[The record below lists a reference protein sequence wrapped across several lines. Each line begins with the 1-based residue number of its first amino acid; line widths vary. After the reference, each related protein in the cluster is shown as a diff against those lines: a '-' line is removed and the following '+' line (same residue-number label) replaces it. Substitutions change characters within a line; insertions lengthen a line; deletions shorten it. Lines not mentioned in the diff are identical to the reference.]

1 MSTPW
6 QVLYRLDA
14 TQANMQDHIHVNS
27 PCKLTCDALQILNNT
42 QTHKTFLQLKI
53 SNPLDVSQTSCAA
66 SITLHAHNGQDYVF
80 PQEPLALS
88 LDAHASFEMEPLEI
102 SVQDVTSADVYI
114 WQNSDSHASNSLESD
129 PVEPAVNPAAGVMP
143 EAVNPAAGV
152 IPEAVN
158 PAAGVMPEVGVI
170 PELAVEPTV
179 NPTADVMP
187 TMVMPSANNLAD
199 NDQGLTAQTDAL
211 SNDSTTAQPHTIGY
225 VQAANTH
232 ALKQQTPA
240 QKNKKKIIVIS
251 LIVALVCIAAIA
263 AGAFWY
269 LHNQQVQ
276 NQQQEQADQDATSED
291 SSADQSDNSP
301 SKTPATLS
309 ISCNPSKPFWGIWV
323 YESDD
328 KKDADDHA
336 HDFTSHGF
344 TAITVDTA
352 TIPEAKFT
360 KKYAVTVGTWKDEA
374 STKDAIQALKDAGY
388 GTFKPTYSGK
398 ISSSSSAASVTLE
411 CVSSTGTTLSGSVR
425 RDANGYVLADSDTH
439 TYTAEEITAKNLTP
453 AELCIAWN
461 EPFARKGYAFSNAG
475 LQTYFERN
483 CPWYK
488 CTHASVSLQGVE
500 AANNE
505 LFKSYAKEH
514 SDFSPWLYLKV

>member
-102 SVQDVTSADVYI
+102 SVQDVASADVYI
-114 WQNSDSHASNSLESD
+114 WQNADAHEVNSLESD
-129 PVEPAVNPAAGVMP
+129 AIEPAVNPAAGVMP
-143 EAVNPAAGV
+143 EAVNPAV
-152 IPEAVN
+152 
-158 PAAGVMPEVGVI
+158 
-170 PELAVEPTV
+170 
-179 NPTADVMP
+179 DVMP
-187 TMVMPSANNLAD
+187 TTVMPSANNLAD
-199 NDQGLTAQTDAL
+199 NNQGLTAQTGAL
-211 SNDSTTAQPHTIGY
+211 NSDSTTAQPHTIGY
-225 VQAANTH
+225 VQAAN
-232 ALKQQTPA
+232 ASVPKQKA
-240 QKNKKKIIVIS
+240 QKNKKKIIIIS

-269 LHNQQVQ
+269 LHTQQEQ
-276 NQQQEQADQDATSED
+276 NQQQEQANQDATSED
-291 SSADQSDNSP
+291 SSADQSDNSS
-301 SKTPATLS
+301 SKATATLS

-344 TAITVDTA
+344 TAITVDTV

-505 LFKSYAKEH
+505 LFKSYAKGRG
-514 SDFSPWLYLKV
+514 DYSPWLYLKV

>member
-1 MSTPW
+1 
-6 QVLYRLDA
+6 
-14 TQANMQDHIHVNS
+14 MQDHIHVNS

-102 SVQDVTSADVYI
+102 SVQDVASADVYI
-114 WQNSDSHASNSLESD
+114 WQNADAHEVNSLESD
-129 PVEPAVNPAAGVMP
+129 AIEPAVNPAAGVMP
-143 EAVNPAAGV
+143 EAVNPAV
-152 IPEAVN
+152 
-158 PAAGVMPEVGVI
+158 
-170 PELAVEPTV
+170 
-179 NPTADVMP
+179 DVMP
-187 TMVMPSANNLAD
+187 TTVMPSANNLAD
-199 NDQGLTAQTDAL
+199 NNQGLTAQTGAL
-211 SNDSTTAQPHTIGY
+211 NSDSTAAQPHTIGY
-225 VQAANTH
+225 VQAAN
-232 ALKQQTPA
+232 ASVPKQKA
-240 QKNKKKIIVIS
+240 QKNKKKIIIIS

-269 LHNQQVQ
+269 LHTQQEQ
-276 NQQQEQADQDATSED
+276 NQQQEQANQDATSED
-291 SSADQSDNSP
+291 SSADQSDNSS
-301 SKTPATLS
+301 SKATATLS

-344 TAITVDTA
+344 TAITVDTV

-505 LFKSYAKEH
+505 LFKSYAKGRG
-514 SDFSPWLYLKV
+514 DYSPWLYLKV

>member
-42 QTHKTFLQLKI
+42 QTHKTFLHLKI

-102 SVQDVTSADVYI
+102 SVQDVASADVYT
-114 WQNSDSHASNSLESD
+114 WQNADAHEVNSLESD
-129 PVEPAVNPAAGVMP
+129 AIEPAVNPAAGVMP
-143 EAVNPAAGV
+143 EAVNPAV
-152 IPEAVN
+152 
-158 PAAGVMPEVGVI
+158 
-170 PELAVEPTV
+170 
-179 NPTADVMP
+179 DVMP
-187 TMVMPSANNLAD
+187 TTVMPSANNLAD
-199 NDQGLTAQTDAL
+199 NNQGLTAQTGAL
-211 SNDSTTAQPHTIGY
+211 NSDSTTAQPHTIGY
-225 VQAANTH
+225 VQAAN
-232 ALKQQTPA
+232 ASVPKQKA
-240 QKNKKKIIVIS
+240 QKNKKKIIIIS

-269 LHNQQVQ
+269 LHTQQEQ
-276 NQQQEQADQDATSED
+276 NQQQEQANQDATSED
-291 SSADQSDNSP
+291 SSADQSDNSS
-301 SKTPATLS
+301 SKATATLS

-344 TAITVDTA
+344 TAITVDTV

-505 LFKSYAKEH
+505 LFKSYAKGRG
-514 SDFSPWLYLKV
+514 DYSPWLYLKV

>member
-102 SVQDVTSADVYI
+102 SVQDVASADVYI
-114 WQNSDSHASNSLESD
+114 WQNADAHEVNSLESD
-129 PVEPAVNPAAGVMP
+129 AIEPAVNPAAGVMP
-143 EAVNPAAGV
+143 EAVNPAV
-152 IPEAVN
+152 
-158 PAAGVMPEVGVI
+158 
-170 PELAVEPTV
+170 
-179 NPTADVMP
+179 DVMP
-187 TMVMPSANNLAD
+187 TTVMPSANNLAD
-199 NDQGLTAQTDAL
+199 NNQGLTAQTGAL
-211 SNDSTTAQPHTIGY
+211 NSDSTTAQPHTIGY
-225 VQAANTH
+225 VQAAN
-232 ALKQQTPA
+232 ASVPKQKA
-240 QKNKKKIIVIS
+240 QKNKKKIIIIS

-269 LHNQQVQ
+269 LHTQQEQ
-276 NQQQEQADQDATSED
+276 NQQQEQADQDVTSED
-291 SSADQSDNSP
+291 SSADQSDNSS

-374 STKDAIQALKDAGY
+374 STKDAVQALKDAGY
-388 GTFKPTYSGK
+388 GTFKPSYSGK
-398 ISSSSSAASVTLE
+398 ISSSSSATSVTLE

-439 TYTAEEITAKNLTP
+439 TYTAEEITAKKLTP

>member
-1 MSTPW
+1 
-6 QVLYRLDA
+6 
-14 TQANMQDHIHVNS
+14 MQDHIHVNS

-53 SNPLDVSQTSCAA
+53 SNPFDAPQTSCAA

-102 SVQDVTSADVYI
+102 SVQDVASADVYI
-114 WQNSDSHASNSLESD
+114 WQNADAHEVNSLESD
-129 PVEPAVNPAAGVMP
+129 AIEPAVNPAAGVMP
-143 EAVNPAAGV
+143 EAVNPAV
-152 IPEAVN
+152 
-158 PAAGVMPEVGVI
+158 
-170 PELAVEPTV
+170 
-179 NPTADVMP
+179 DVMP
-187 TMVMPSANNLAD
+187 TTVMPSANNLAD
-199 NDQGLTAQTDAL
+199 NNQGLTAQTGAL
-211 SNDSTTAQPHTIGY
+211 NSDSTAAQPHTIGY
-225 VQAANTH
+225 VQAAN
-232 ALKQQTPA
+232 ASVPKQKA
-240 QKNKKKIIVIS
+240 QKNKKKIIIIS

-269 LHNQQVQ
+269 LHTQQEQ
-276 NQQQEQADQDATSED
+276 NQQQEQANQDATSED
-291 SSADQSDNSP
+291 SSADQSDNSS
-301 SKTPATLS
+301 SKATATLS

-344 TAITVDTA
+344 TAITVDTV

-505 LFKSYAKEH
+505 LFKSYAKGRG
-514 SDFSPWLYLKV
+514 DYSPWLYLKV

>member
-102 SVQDVTSADVYI
+102 SVQDVASADVYI
-114 WQNSDSHASNSLESD
+114 WQNADAHEVNSLESD
-129 PVEPAVNPAAGVMP
+129 AIEPAVNPAAGVMP
-143 EAVNPAAGV
+143 EAVNPAV
-152 IPEAVN
+152 
-158 PAAGVMPEVGVI
+158 
-170 PELAVEPTV
+170 
-179 NPTADVMP
+179 DVMP
-187 TMVMPSANNLAD
+187 TTVMPSANNLAD
-199 NDQGLTAQTDAL
+199 NNQGLTAQTGAL
-211 SNDSTTAQPHTIGY
+211 NSDSTAAQPHTIGY
-225 VQAANTH
+225 VQAAN
-232 ALKQQTPA
+232 ASVPKQKA
-240 QKNKKKIIVIS
+240 QKNKKKIIIIS

-269 LHNQQVQ
+269 LHTQQEQ
-276 NQQQEQADQDATSED
+276 NQQQEQANQDATSED
-291 SSADQSDNSP
+291 SSADQSDNSS
-301 SKTPATLS
+301 SKATATLS

-344 TAITVDTA
+344 TAITVDTV

-439 TYTAEEITAKNLTP
+439 TYTAEEITAKKLTP

-505 LFKSYAKEH
+505 LFKSYAKGRG
-514 SDFSPWLYLKV
+514 DYSPWLYLKV

>member
-102 SVQDVTSADVYI
+102 SVQDVASADVYI
-114 WQNSDSHASNSLESD
+114 WQNADAHEVNSLESD
-129 PVEPAVNPAAGVMP
+129 AIEPAVNPAAGVMP
-143 EAVNPAAGV
+143 EAVNPAV
-152 IPEAVN
+152 
-158 PAAGVMPEVGVI
+158 
-170 PELAVEPTV
+170 
-179 NPTADVMP
+179 DVMP
-187 TMVMPSANNLAD
+187 TTVMPSANNLAD
-199 NDQGLTAQTDAL
+199 NNQGLTAQTGAL
-211 SNDSTTAQPHTIGY
+211 NSDSTAAQPHTIGY
-225 VQAANTH
+225 VQAAN
-232 ALKQQTPA
+232 ASVPKQKA
-240 QKNKKKIIVIS
+240 QKNKKKIIIIS

-263 AGAFWY
+263 AGTFWY
-269 LHNQQVQ
+269 LHTQQEQ
-276 NQQQEQADQDATSED
+276 NQQQEQANQDATPKD
-291 SSADQSDNSP
+291 SSADQSDNSS
-301 SKTPATLS
+301 SKATATLS

-505 LFKSYAKEH
+505 LFKSYAKGRG
-514 SDFSPWLYLKV
+514 DYSPWLYLKV

>member
-129 PVEPAVNPAAGVMP
+129 AVEPAVNPAAGVMP
-143 EAVNPAAGV
+143 EAVNPAV
-152 IPEAVN
+152 
-158 PAAGVMPEVGVI
+158 
-170 PELAVEPTV
+170 
-179 NPTADVMP
+179 DVMP
-187 TMVMPSANNLAD
+187 TTVMPSANNLAD
-199 NDQGLTAQTDAL
+199 NNQGLTAQTGAL
-211 SNDSTTAQPHTIGY
+211 NSDSTAAQPHTIGY
-225 VQAANTH
+225 VQAAN
-232 ALKQQTPA
+232 ASVPKQKA
-240 QKNKKKIIVIS
+240 QKNKKKIIIIS

-269 LHNQQVQ
+269 LHTQQEQ
-276 NQQQEQADQDATSED
+276 NQQQEQANQDATSED
-291 SSADQSDNSP
+291 SSADQSDNSS
-301 SKTPATLS
+301 SKATATLS

-344 TAITVDTA
+344 TAITVDTV

-505 LFKSYAKEH
+505 LFKSYAKGRG
-514 SDFSPWLYLKV
+514 DYSPWLYLKV

>member
-102 SVQDVTSADVYI
+102 SVQDVASADVYI
-114 WQNSDSHASNSLESD
+114 WQNADAHEVNSLESD
-129 PVEPAVNPAAGVMP
+129 AIEPAVNPAAGVMP
-143 EAVNPAAGV
+143 EAVNPAV
-152 IPEAVN
+152 
-158 PAAGVMPEVGVI
+158 
-170 PELAVEPTV
+170 
-179 NPTADVMP
+179 DVMP
-187 TMVMPSANNLAD
+187 TTVMPSANNLAD
-199 NDQGLTAQTDAL
+199 NNQGLTAQTGAL
-211 SNDSTTAQPHTIGY
+211 NSDSTAAQPHTIGY
-225 VQAANTH
+225 VQAAN
-232 ALKQQTPA
+232 ASVPKQKA
-240 QKNKKKIIVIS
+240 QKNKKKIIIIS

-269 LHNQQVQ
+269 LHTQQEQ
-276 NQQQEQADQDATSED
+276 NQQQEQANQDATSQD
-291 SSADQSDNSP
+291 SSADQSDNSS
-301 SKTPATLS
+301 SKATATLS

-344 TAITVDTA
+344 TAITVDTV

-505 LFKSYAKEH
+505 LFKSYAKGRG
-514 SDFSPWLYLKV
+514 DYSPWLYLKV